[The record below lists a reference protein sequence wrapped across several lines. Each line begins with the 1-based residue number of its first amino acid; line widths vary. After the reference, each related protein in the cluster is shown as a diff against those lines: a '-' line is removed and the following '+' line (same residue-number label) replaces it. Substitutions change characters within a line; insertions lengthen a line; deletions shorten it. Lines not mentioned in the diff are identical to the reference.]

1 MKKSCLLLL
10 ALCVSLFTL
19 ANPVDM
25 VTANSVAKKFFQ
37 SKIEVDC
44 NALGLHRT
52 QSEMEVDMTLVY
64 EPSTESDASEY
75 YVFAPSDAEG
85 FVIVSGEDTME
96 PIIGYSLNGNFAT
109 EQMPPAFEHLLSS
122 YAEYVDDVRAGK
134 AAPIARTKKTV
145 VPVPPLITTAWNQH
159 TPYNSYCPERNG
171 KLTIAGCVPIALAQ
185 IMKYYEWPKAG
196 HGTCT
201 ATIYPSTK
209 VSITLGEEYDWKNM
223 LDDYNGVSYTDAEA
237 KAVGLLVRDVGYACG
252 ARYSE
257 TATAAYNADALG
269 ALVDNFDYS
278 FSTHII
284 NRNYYPEEKWEDVLY
299 EELSSGRP
307 IYCSGPH
314 IKTGEGH
321 AFVCCGIDES
331 GAYYINFGW
340 GSGWDAY
347 FHLADMPYSVGEAI
361 VGIRPKKDS
370 ESEDTY
376 VPIPHVGMFAI
387 TKSDNSLS
395 SPSVS
400 CFVSLMN
407 ATPRVISGQM
417 GYALLEDEKMISPEI
432 NVLQDNLNL
441 SVNSS
446 SKNTADLTFSD
457 VVSLSQ
463 GIREIRF
470 FWRPEEST
478 EWYDVMGE
486 QCLYMKTTAN
496 AHFFFTKREDAEIE
510 DIPIIPDTDIE
521 EGTYY
526 LKNVATGKFLTA
538 GNDWGTRASI
548 DERGLDIEIT
558 QLPNGRYTIDTQIGT
573 EEDKHFLGL
582 DGQGSLYMDIAATEW
597 SIGILDNGNYVF
609 STYIPS
615 YMAFNEGTVVDLS
628 VTNPIEDEKAQWQ
641 LIRQEEL
648 VPNLDDASAD
658 NPVDATFFIS
668 GASFGVGD
676 ARNGRWEGEPTID
689 AANCAQKWNVSAFDV
704 NQTITGL
711 PNGFYELRV
720 QGFYREGGS
729 KTADIAASNY
739 AAGKSVLNAILYA
752 NEETTPLKSI
762 MSEAK
767 EGDAPDNNNYCT
779 TSLGYVPQMTG
790 GASAFFG
797 EGLYQHALPV
807 EVTDGTLHIGVRKST
822 GAAYDWTCFDNFE
835 LYYYGTSLLIPE
847 YTVTFY
853 DWDGTELKTETVHK
867 GQDATAPADPVRE
880 GYTFTGW
887 DKAFTNV
894 QSDLNVYAVYTQNSS
909 PAYTIEL
916 NAGANGWV
924 DGTEWYD
931 QTEKI
936 VKYASPLYRAQDGKV
951 ETLRF
956 TVNRTKGNTK
966 YFCLSELE
974 FYDADGNKI
983 VLAASN
989 VASNADHNALNPNAP
1004 DGGGF
1009 AALFDGQTSTYFH
1022 SAWKNMPAEDHYLEI
1037 TLPNGGYDAF
1047 SFKMLSRGRSFENGR
1062 ENDQSHTFPGV
1073 MVMTTSVAL
1082 VVADN
1087 PEPDPQPELDNEML
1101 YHVAQPHHEQGATS
1115 WAVTPGG
1122 SRLQT
1127 NVELDITADEKDSR
1141 QQFSFISN
1149 DGGKTRYLFHPAEQ
1163 KYVNKDGSLGTIP
1176 QDAIYFKSGAYA
1188 NTFVAYFDDAH
1199 FVNVNQYRAL
1209 VVNDWGPGGRI
1220 GLADGG
1226 NSCTITPVKQTLEP
1240 EYTVIFCDWDG
1251 TVLKAETVK
1260 WGQDATAPTD
1270 PIREGYTFTGWDK
1283 VFTNVQ
1289 SDLTVNAVYAQNS
1302 VEPKP
1307 DLDNDAVYYVS
1318 QPYNGGTSWAIA
1330 TGGSAMNINTK
1341 LGITANSADARQQF
1355 AFITND
1361 GGNTHYLYHPA
1372 EKKYVNKDNTL
1383 SATPRD
1389 PVYFLA
1395 GEYENTFV
1403 VYFDESHIINTN
1415 STDGLIINRWGPL
1428 SGWGKADGGNSCLIT
1443 RVEKSEPEPDP
1454 DPQPELDN
1462 ETLYFVSQ
1470 PYRGATSWAIAKG
1483 GTALQCNGELGLVAD
1498 KNDTRQQFAFISNDG
1513 GKTRYLYHPAERKY
1527 VNMDGSLNATPQNPV
1542 YFMAGAYENTF
1553 VVYFDI
1559 YHFINVNEN
1568 PMLVI
1573 NQWGPADNGWRGT
1586 ADGGN
1591 SCKITA
1597 VGRFTDI
1604 DFLLGE
1610 GLGYVRKVFE
1620 NGEMFI
1626 LLPDG
1631 SKYTVTGVRIK

>member
-1 MKKSCLLLL
+1 M
-10 ALCVSLFTL
+10 
-19 ANPVDM
+19 
-25 VTANSVAKKFFQ
+25 
-37 SKIEVDC
+37 
-44 NALGLHRT
+44 
-52 QSEMEVDMTLVY
+52 
-64 EPSTESDASEY
+64 
-75 YVFAPSDAEG
+75 
-85 FVIVSGEDTME
+85 
-96 PIIGYSLNGNFAT
+96 
-109 EQMPPAFEHLLSS
+109 
-122 YAEYVDDVRAGK
+122 
-134 AAPIARTKKTV
+134 
-145 VPVPPLITTAWNQH
+145 
-159 TPYNSYCPERNG
+159 
-171 KLTIAGCVPIALAQ
+171 
-185 IMKYYEWPKAG
+185 
-196 HGTCT
+196 
-201 ATIYPSTK
+201 
-209 VSITLGEEYDWKNM
+209 
-223 LDDYNGVSYTDAEA
+223 
-237 KAVGLLVRDVGYACG
+237 
-252 ARYSE
+252 
-257 TATAAYNADALG
+257 
-269 ALVDNFDYS
+269 
-278 FSTHII
+278 
-284 NRNYYPEEKWEDVLY
+284 
-299 EELSSGRP
+299 
-307 IYCSGPH
+307 
-314 IKTGEGH
+314 
-321 AFVCCGIDES
+321 
-331 GAYYINFGW
+331 
-340 GSGWDAY
+340 
-347 FHLADMPYSVGEAI
+347 
-361 VGIRPKKDS
+361 
-370 ESEDTY
+370 
-376 VPIPHVGMFAI
+376 
-387 TKSDNSLS
+387 
-395 SPSVS
+395 
-400 CFVSLMN
+400 
-407 ATPRVISGQM
+407 
-417 GYALLEDEKMISPEI
+417 
-432 NVLQDNLNL
+432 
-441 SVNSS
+441 
-446 SKNTADLTFSD
+446 
-457 VVSLSQ
+457 
-463 GIREIRF
+463 
-470 FWRPEEST
+470 
-478 EWYDVMGE
+478 
-486 QCLYMKTTAN
+486 
-496 AHFFFTKREDAEIE
+496 
-510 DIPIIPDTDIE
+510 
-521 EGTYY
+521 
-526 LKNVATGKFLTA
+526 
-538 GNDWGTRASI
+538 
-548 DERGLDIEIT
+548 
-558 QLPNGRYTIDTQIGT
+558 
-573 EEDKHFLGL
+573 
-582 DGQGSLYMDIAATEW
+582 
-597 SIGILDNGNYVF
+597 
-609 STYIPS
+609 
-615 YMAFNEGTVVDLS
+615 
-628 VTNPIEDEKAQWQ
+628 
-641 LIRQEEL
+641 
-648 VPNLDDASAD
+648 
-658 NPVDATFFIS
+658 
-668 GASFGVGD
+668 
-676 ARNGRWEGEPTID
+676 
-689 AANCAQKWNVSAFDV
+689 
-704 NQTITGL
+704 
-711 PNGFYELRV
+711 
-720 QGFYREGGS
+720 
-729 KTADIAASNY
+729 
-739 AAGKSVLNAILYA
+739 
-752 NEETTPLKSI
+752 
-762 MSEAK
+762 
-767 EGDAPDNNNYCT
+767 
-779 TSLGYVPQMTG
+779 
-790 GASAFFG
+790 
-797 EGLYQHALPV
+797 
-807 EVTDGTLHIGVRKST
+807 
-822 GAAYDWTCFDNFE
+822 
-835 LYYYGTSLLIPE
+835 
-847 YTVTFY
+847 
-853 DWDGTELKTETVHK
+853 
-867 GQDATAPADPVRE
+867 
-880 GYTFTGW
+880 
-887 DKAFTNV
+887 